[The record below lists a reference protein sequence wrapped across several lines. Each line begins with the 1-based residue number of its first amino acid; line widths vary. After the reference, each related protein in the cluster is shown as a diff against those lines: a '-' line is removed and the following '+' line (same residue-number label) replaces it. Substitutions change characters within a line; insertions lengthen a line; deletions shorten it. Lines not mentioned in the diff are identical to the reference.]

1 MNRLLAQLG
10 TINPP
15 GGIPTVGG
23 NPSNFVAGLIRG
35 TISFLLIACFIAA
48 FLWVIFAGFRF
59 ITAGSDEKSVSQ
71 AWSQIYWGFIGLI
84 VVVGAFAI
92 IKLVETFFGVTIISG
107 GFQLPTR

>member
-1 MNRLLAQLG
+1 MNQLLAQLG

-15 GGIPTVGG
+15 ANIPTVGG

-35 TISFLLIACFIAA
+35 SISFLLIVSFIVA
-48 FLWVIFAGFRF
+48 FFWIIFAGFRF
-59 ITAGSDEKSVSQ
+59 ITAGSDSKSVSA

-92 IKLVETFFGVTIISG
+92 IKLVETFFGVTLISG